1 MRGDRTSASARLDF
15 VRCLPIDR
23 TVTGS
28 YMSIRA
34 RLYATAVAAAVIV
47 CAVSGLLIAT
57 QRSLSGSLERM
68 ESEAIPLID
77 SLHTLRF
84 AALRMVSSTN
94 EFALVQMERR
104 HTPDPGKLPST
115 PDTDEVSLRNAAAQS
130 FGETLESFE
139 ALIARTHPDR
149 QETAAHVDIVGRELT
164 AASEEVLKA
173 VTSGADATTVLA
185 KKERLETAEQDLLK
199 SLDGLLAMDG
209 VDYDGIYHRASL
221 GAQAGGNFRRGYGAA
236 RWQAQQL
243 SVVDYGYG
251 YGAAW
256 GCGVSTLTGF
266 DIAMEGAAPAERS
279 TKASRMGNSQAKS
292 SQVKLDAKATA
303 DLKRMVSNDALKEL
317 KREHSLDSRSQK
329 AAAALSRS
337 LME

>member
-1 MRGDRTSASARLDF
+1 MKSIISAALLTLASIAVAPVANAATGSFDGSYAFNYDAMNLTVQCGYVDNYYQVIEGGLYHYAFPLSEERIPEGTFDALLQWRLD
-15 VRCLPIDR
+15 
-23 TVTGS
+23 
-28 YMSIRA
+28 SIEAMNLRPA
-34 RLYATAVAAAVIV
+34 AEVAAKAN
-47 CAVSGLLIAT
+47 AYAFFAGLEY
-57 QRSLSGSLERM
+57 SLN
-68 ESEAIPLID
+68 
-77 SLHTLRF
+77 
-84 AALRMVSSTN
+84 RMV
-94 EFALVQMERR
+94 EEYPQGMDVQMSE
-104 HTPDPGKLPST
+104 TMTVPYGPSYFFDGMMKDDAGQDINSLVGVANSVTADYALLP
-115 PDTDEVSLRNAAAQS
+115 
-130 FGETLESFE
+130 
-139 ALIARTHPDR
+139 
-149 QETAAHVDIVGRELT
+149 
-164 AASEEVLKA
+164 
-173 VTSGADATTVLA
+173 
-185 KKERLETAEQDLLK
+185 
-199 SLDGLLAMDG
+199 GLLAMDG